1 MIILCGKGQFILK
14 SIKYLLFILFI
25 AFNISILTI
34 IYISNNC
41 IQNTTVNIQNKK
53 IPEEFNGYTIVQI
66 SDLHNTEFGKNQ
78 SKLIKKIKKENPNA
92 IVITGDLID
101 KRSQNMENDI
111 DKTVEFTKKI
121 NYLAPTYY
129 VIGNHEAQIPKYQRN
144 QLIEKLINSGVVVL
158 ANKSVKLTYG
168 KSQINLIG
176 INDVDLYYNKTE
188 DCTNEKDME
197 ILENILSKIKI
208 DEKEFNILI
217 SHRPQFLDLYSKY
230 KYDLVFTGHA
240 HGGQIRLPFIGGL
253 IAPEQGAFPKYTDG
267 VHIKEN
273 TSMIIS
279 RGIGKSKFPFRFLN
293 RPELIVCKLYSK

>member
-1 MIILCGKGQFILK
+1 MKL
-14 SIKYLLFILFI
+14 IKYLLFILFI

-34 IYISNNC
+34 IHISNNC
-41 IQNTTVNIQNKK
+41 IQNTTINIQNKK

-111 DKTVEFTKKI
+111 NKITEFTKQI
-121 NYLAPTYY
+121 NSIAPTYY

-144 QLIEKLINSGVVVL
+144 KLLEKLSYSGVIVL
-158 ANKSVKLTYG
+158 ANKSIKLTYG

-176 INDVDLYYNKTE
+176 INDVDIYYKKTE

-253 IAPEQGAFPKYTDG
+253 IAPEQGVFPKYTDG
-267 VHIKEN
+267 VHTKEN

-293 RPELIVCKLYSK
+293 RPELIVCKLHNK